1 MRRARIFQYGTR
13 STQEGKA
20 RADSWILEAEP
31 IEGQVPDPLMGWAGS
46 GDTEQQLRLFFP
58 TLEAAKGYAAR
69 NGIEVEAGLPEDS
82 PLILQ
87 SYADNFH

>member
-13 STQEGKA
+13 SFQEGKA
-20 RADSWILEAEP
+20 RAGSWVLEAEP
-31 IEGQVPDPLMGWAGS
+31 TEGQLPDPLMGWAGS
-46 GDTEQQLRLFFP
+46 GDTEQQLRLLFP
-58 TLEAAKGYAAR
+58 TLEAAKAYAAR
-69 NGIEVEAGLPEDS
+69 EGIEAEVGQPENK